1 MFLMGSTLSGWELVS
16 QNVKE
21 CGGYLNQRDLSN
33 KNNYYLIAQS
43 TYAHKNVNFFIS
55 LNTSK
60 HIEVCWKSTVVI
72 FQTARNSKFNDSS
85 YYKNSSQNRHFE
97 NSPYCNY
104 TPIIPQL

>member
-43 TYAHKNVNFFIS
+43 TYLHKNVNFFIS

-60 HIEVCWKSTVVI
+60 HIEVCWKSICLHT
-72 FQTARNSKFNDSS
+72 K
-85 YYKNSSQNRHFE
+85 
-97 NSPYCNY
+97 
-104 TPIIPQL
+104 